1 MISYRKPFYVWNCSQ
16 IEGLE
21 KVRPDLFEEVEPLKQ
36 INNDTRIES
45 VDSFFSNT
53 GITLNHSGNTAFY
66 NTKDDFVNMPDYELF
81 PDNLSY
87 YSVLSHEFIHS
98 TGHKKR
104 LDRFKAGRKA
114 YSFEELVAEIGS
126 CFLNAQF
133 GLQMQPDQN
142 QFAYCKHWLDGLNN
156 DQTFIISASAKAQ
169 KAVTIAPHPFSLID
183 ALREDSLKCDLFE
196 IFNSSNIDIYSNKK
210 AEIFAKN
217 HNLGV
222 TAGSDSHLA
231 STIGRCTN
239 LIKSENTLDSVISS
253 MKKKQISIENTG
265 YINRREVL
273 EHVYYKIEN
282 SKEYIDKYIAEFYP
296 RSVWL
301 FKLLYKFYTSTHKNY
316 LWDML
321 FQLCVF
327 GLKRISYKINFE
339 GYDPYAFRTRDIPT
353 ITKMVF

>member
-1 MISYRKPFYVWNCSQ
+1 MNRQLLDKFNQSFKEGLENVISKGVNWERPFIGYGSVLNGKLPMSAQSGKPYTGFNILLLWFAQSGKGYTSNYWITKKEIMRIATEHDTFLSFKGQSPTMITFFNTQVIEDKETQKEKMISYRKPFFVWNCSQ

-45 VDSFFSNT
+45 VDNFFSNT

-169 KAVTIAPHPFSLID
+169 KAVDFL
-183 ALREDSLKCDLFE
+183 
-196 IFNSSNIDIYSNKK
+196 
-210 AEIFAKN
+210 
-217 HNLGV
+217 
-222 TAGSDSHLA
+222 
-231 STIGRCTN
+231 
-239 LIKSENTLDSVISS
+239 NTQQE
-253 MKKKQISIENTG
+253 MKQA
-265 YINRREVL
+265 V
-273 EHVYYKIEN
+273 
-282 SKEYIDKYIAEFYP
+282 A
-296 RSVWL
+296 
-301 FKLLYKFYTSTHKNY
+301 
-316 LWDML
+316 
-321 FQLCVF
+321 
-327 GLKRISYKINFE
+327 
-339 GYDPYAFRTRDIPT
+339 
-353 ITKMVF
+353 